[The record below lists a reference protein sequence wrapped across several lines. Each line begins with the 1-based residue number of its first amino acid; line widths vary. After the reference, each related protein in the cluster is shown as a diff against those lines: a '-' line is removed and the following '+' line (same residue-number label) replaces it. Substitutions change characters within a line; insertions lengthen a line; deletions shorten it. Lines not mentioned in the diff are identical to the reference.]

1 MQGTIFLAMSPME
14 VNNIKTIRVQ
24 MGKTNK
30 CKVICIDDMS
40 TASSPD
46 VICASI
52 LLPSANSLI
61 NMIDHEDPYAN
72 GQFIADYTNKL
83 TNDPDII
90 EYLSILLAGVLQYG
104 IDYIFY
110 YDGTNDPIVINVLCS
125 ILSRYYGIRFVLY
138 NDILANTNLLF
149 YEAID
154 PRFIPNTMNLIHRFG
169 YQVEDQA
176 GKLFMNIS

>member
-14 VNNIKTIRVQ
+14 VNNIKTVRAQ

-30 CKVICIDDMS
+30 CKVICIDDMV
-40 TASSPD
+40 TASNPD

-61 NMIDHEDPYAN
+61 NMIDHNNPYAN
-72 GQFIADYTNKL
+72 GQFIAEYTNKL

-90 EYLSILLAGVLQYG
+90 EYLTILLTGVLQHG

-125 ILSRYYGIRFVLY
+125 ILNRDYGITFVQYHDLSLNANLMFHGAIDSRY
-138 NDILANTNLLF
+138 
-149 YEAID
+149 
-154 PRFIPNTMNLIHRFG
+154 IPNIMNLIHRFG
-169 YQVEDQA
+169 YQVEDQS

>member
-1 MQGTIFLAMSPME
+1 MQGTIFLATSPME
-14 VNNIKTIRVQ
+14 VNNIKTVRAQ

-30 CKVICIDDMS
+30 CKVICIDDMV
-40 TASSPD
+40 TASNPD

-61 NMIDHEDPYAN
+61 NMIDHNDPYAN
-72 GQFIADYTNKL
+72 GQFIAEYTNKL

-90 EYLSILLAGVLQYG
+90 EYLTILLTGVLQHG

-110 YDGTNDPIVINVLCS
+110 YDGTNDPIVINVLYS
-125 ILSRYYGIRFVLY
+125 ILNRYYGIRFVQY
-138 NDILANTNLLF
+138 NDLLLNTNF
-149 YEAID
+149 IFSGAID
-154 PRFIPNTMNLIHRFG
+154 SRFIPSIMNLIHRFG
-169 YQVEDQA
+169 YQVEDQS

>member
-1 MQGTIFLAMSPME
+1 MQGTIFLATSPME
-14 VNNIKTIRVQ
+14 VNNIKTVRAQ

-30 CKVICIDDMS
+30 CKVICIDDMVTS
-40 TASSPD
+40 RNPD

-61 NMIDHEDPYAN
+61 NMIDHNDPYAN
-72 GQFIADYTNKL
+72 GQFIAEYTSKL

-90 EYLSILLAGVLQYG
+90 EYLTILLSGVLQHG

-110 YDGTNDPIVINVLCS
+110 YDGTNDPIVINVLYS
-125 ILSRYYGIRFVLY
+125 ILNRYYGITFVQY
-138 NDILANTNLLF
+138 HELLLNIDLIF
-149 YEAID
+149 HEAID
-154 PRFIPNTMNLIHRFG
+154 YRSIPSIMNLIHRFG
-169 YQVEDQA
+169 YQVEDQS